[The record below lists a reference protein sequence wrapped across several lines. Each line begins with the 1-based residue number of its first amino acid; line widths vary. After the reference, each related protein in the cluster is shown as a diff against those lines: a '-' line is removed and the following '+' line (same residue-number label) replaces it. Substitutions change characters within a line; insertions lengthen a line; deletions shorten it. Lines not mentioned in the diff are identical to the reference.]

1 MIEQYLGFDS
11 DFIIIGLAALVLVL
25 IILMIVH
32 VAQMSK
38 LKKTYNLFMS
48 GKNAKSLEDTLVYR
62 LQQVDELIEAN
73 GNNERNIKTLFKRM
87 EGCFQKF
94 GMVKY
99 DAFDEMGGK
108 LSFVIA
114 LLNEKNSG
122 YILNVV
128 HSRTGCYSYVKEI
141 IDGNSIVALA
151 EEEEEALRKALEL

>member
-1 MIEQYLGFDS
+1 
-11 DFIIIGLAALVLVL
+11 
-25 IILMIVH
+25 
-32 VAQMSK
+32 
-38 LKKTYNLFMS
+38 
-48 GKNAKSLEDTLVYR
+48 
-62 LQQVDELIEAN
+62 
-73 GNNERNIKTLFKRM
+73 M